1 MEKITQADLLAG
13 TGWALTGNNITSS
26 TGAINAAVGGSWIGT
41 RSTSTVRDL
50 RIATNGL
57 TRMIVASDGAI
68 SMGGATTINDGINS
82 ATSINTGTSTGDV
95 TIGGSGAMSVL
106 IGNGTG
112 VQTISLGTGITGAK
126 TVTLG
131 STAGTSTTT
140 LNSGSGGLTLNG
152 NNNQATNINTGT
164 STGAIT
170 IGGSAAQSIDI
181 GTGAANKTVSLG
193 SSNTTSTTTLLSGS
207 GGLNLNVSN
216 NQPTSINTGTSTGA
230 VAIGTSATTIT
241 VLGPTSINTSGT
253 TAGTTIGNTSA
264 ATAVTIASGSTG
276 RLTLNGLPT
285 QTTTSDDV
293 LLINSSQQV
302 SRITK
307 SDLFNSTGWQLTGN
321 STTDSTTNFIGTT
334 DEAVDRPLVIR
345 TGGTER
351 ARFAGGS
358 GYAGFGTASPNVQ
371 VDINGAVA
379 TRPGTATANSS
390 TTNVTVGNSSF
401 IVITS
406 NSTFGNRR
414 VTLTDGLQDGQ
425 RLTILVLGAGGDV
438 TFGVRLLTVDAN
450 LSLSGDA
457 GLEHSDTMELIWYN
471 GVWRELRRSANDE

>member
-1 MEKITQADLLAG
+1 
-13 TGWALTGNNITSS
+13 
-26 TGAINAAVGGSWIGT
+26 
-41 RSTSTVRDL
+41 
-50 RIATNGL
+50 
-57 TRMIVASDGAI
+57 
-68 SMGGATTINDGINS
+68 
-82 ATSINTGTSTGDV
+82 
-95 TIGGSGAMSVL
+95 
-106 IGNGTG
+106 
-112 VQTISLGTGITGAK
+112 
-126 TVTLG
+126 
-131 STAGTSTTT
+131 
-140 LNSGSGGLTLNG
+140 
-152 NNNQATNINTGT
+152 
-164 STGAIT
+164 
-170 IGGSAAQSIDI
+170 I
-181 GTGAANKTVSLG
+181 GTGAAAKTVSLG

-230 VAIGTSATTIT
+230 VSIGTSATTIT

-379 TRPGTATANSS
+379 TRPRTATANSS

-406 NSTFGNRR
+406 NDTFGNRR

-438 TFGVRLLTVDAN
+438 TFGVRLLTADAN